1 MGQEPCGPKRKAKVT
16 MKREL
21 HSRINELGKD
31 CEAVITRIVSRL
43 EGGQKQYGTLDAA
56 KDPRNWKTEGDEEL
70 LDWLVYRELERMT
83 RHSAAELDT
92 RIGEALDLLEGD
104 YNWMCCASGCPV
116 VDRAVKMLKGD
127 S

>member
-1 MGQEPCGPKRKAKVT
+1 MGQEPGSAKRKAEDT

-21 HSRINELGKD
+21 HSRINELGPD
-31 CEAVITRIVSRL
+31 CEAVITRIVGRL

-83 RHSAAELDT
+83 RPSAAELDT
-92 RIGEALDLLEGD
+92 RIGEAMDLLEGD
-104 YNWMCCASGCPV
+104 YNEMCCATDCFLLARVAKVLRG
-116 VDRAVKMLKGD
+116 GE
-127 S
+127 